1 MKKILFVDD
10 EPMAHQLVNAVLR
23 AMGDIQLDSA
33 YGGAEAL
40 AKALAD
46 PPDLIISDVNMPD
59 MDGLALT
66 QKLRETPLLADT
78 LILLLT
84 ARGEAQDRYEG
95 FLQGADDYL
104 TKPFDMLELQLR
116 VKALLRRAGR
126 QQAAAEG
133 AAEAPKALAAGPLAL
148 DPDRYL
154 AQALGAEVRVTG
166 TEIAILRYF
175 VAHPDKVVNAE
186 MLLKE
191 ALDYPAGVGNPQVIH
206 THLKNIRGKFRQA
219 GVELGFLTSS
229 WQGYMLDSQWKPDP
243 QP

>member
-1 MKKILFVDD
+1 MKKILVVDD

-23 AMGDIQLDSA
+23 AMGDVTLDSA
-33 YGGAEAL
+33 FGGAEAL
-40 AKALAD
+40 AKAKAEV
-46 PPDLIISDVNMPD
+46 PDLIISDVNMPD
-59 MDGLALT
+59 MDGLTLV
-66 QKLRETPLLADT
+66 QKLRETPGLTDT

-126 QQAAAEG
+126 KPEPS
-133 AAEAPKALAAGPLAL
+133 EAPAGGSARALPAAGPLTL
-148 DPDRYL
+148 DPARYL
-154 AQALGAEVRVTG
+154 ASALGVDVRVTG
-166 TEIAILRYF
+166 TELAILKYF
-175 VAHPDKVVNAE
+175 VANPDRVVNAE
-186 MLLKE
+186 ALLKE

-206 THLKNIRGKFRQA
+206 THLKNIRGKFRSA

-229 WQGYMLDSQWKPDP
+229 WQGYMLDTSWTG
-243 QP
+243 

>member
-1 MKKILFVDD
+1 MKKILVVDD

-23 AMGDIQLDSA
+23 TMGDVTLDSA

-40 AKALAD
+40 EKAKAE

-59 MDGLALT
+59 MDGLTLT
-66 QKLRETPLLADT
+66 QKLRETPGLTDT

-95 FLQGADDYL
+95 FLQGADDYM

-126 QQAAAEG
+126 KPEGEEAAPG
-133 AAEAPKALAAGPLAL
+133 APARPAAGPLTL

-154 AQALGAEVRVTG
+154 ATALGAEVRVTG
-166 TEIAILRYF
+166 TELAILKYF
-175 VAHPDKVVNAE
+175 VANPDRVVNAE
-186 MLLKE
+186 KLLME
-191 ALDYPAGVGNPQVIH
+191 ALDYPVGVGNPQVIH
-206 THLKNIRGKFRQA
+206 THLKNIRAKFRQA
-219 GVELGFLTSS
+219 GAELGFLTSS
-229 WQGYMLDSQWKPDP
+229 WQGYMLDTAWTP
-243 QP
+243 

>member
-1 MKKILFVDD
+1 MKKILVVDD

-23 AMGDIQLDSA
+23 AMGEIQLDSA

-66 QKLRETPLLADT
+66 QKLRETPGLADT

-116 VKALLRRAGR
+116 VKALLRRAGAR
-126 QQAAAEG
+126 PAAGDEAQAG
-133 AAEAPKALAAGPLAL
+133 APKALAAGPLTL
-148 DPDRYL
+148 DPDRYQ
-154 AQALGAEVRVTG
+154 AQALGADVRVTG
-166 TEIAILRYF
+166 TELAILRYF
-175 VAHPDKVVNAE
+175 VTHPDRVVNAE
-186 MLLKE
+186 LLLKE
-191 ALDYPAGVGNPQVIH
+191 ALDYPPGVGNPQVIH

-229 WQGYMLDSQWKPDP
+229 WQGYMLDSQWKPEP
-243 QP
+243 